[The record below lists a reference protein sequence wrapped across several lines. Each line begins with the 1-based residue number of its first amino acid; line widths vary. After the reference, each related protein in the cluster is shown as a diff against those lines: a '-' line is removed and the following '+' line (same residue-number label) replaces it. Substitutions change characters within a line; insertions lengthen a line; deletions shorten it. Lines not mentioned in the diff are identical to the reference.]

1 MPQELKDQ
9 IMNEDEI
16 TGAFPELSNEVST
29 KIDAL
34 SESGNDC
41 MDEEDFD
48 GAVDAWEEALSLI
61 PEPQNHYVQSVW
73 LNASIGDAYFLQ
85 DDFETALTYFL
96 TAKSNVEENVYSNPF
111 IMLRLGECYLEQG
124 DQERAK
130 EFLLRAYLLDPDD
143 IFEGEDEKYLDFLS
157 SNVNLKEQP

>member
-1 MPQELKDQ
+1 MLRELKDQ

-16 TGAFPELSNEVST
+16 NGAFPELSNEVLT

-48 GAVDAWEEALSLI
+48 GAVASWEEALALI
-61 PEPQNHYVQSVW
+61 PEPQNHYIQSVW

-130 EFLLRAYLLDPDD
+130 EFLLRAYLLDPEE